1 MAKEKKPKE
10 TEEEIKVEEKQ
21 EDEKSE
27 LAALKAQVEE
37 LKSKLDKE
45 HDTLL
50 RTAAEYD
57 NYRRRTSEEMT
68 RKRSDGK
75 AEAIESVLKIADSV
89 KMALNAE
96 HSDDD
101 PVYKG
106 LCLIAK
112 QLGDTFT
119 ALGVEEIPTDI
130 PFDPNLHNAV
140 MHVDDETCGE
150 SEIVEVFQTGYKL
163 GDRILRH
170 SMVKVAN

>member
-75 AEAIESVLKIADSV
+75 AEAIESVLKVADSV

-112 QLGDTFT
+112 QLNDTFA
-119 ALGVEEIPTDI
+119 ALGVEEIPTDV

-140 MHVDDETCGE
+140 MHVDDEEKGE

-163 GDRILRH
+163 GDRVLRH